1 MSNSSLKRYK
11 DEWKHVK
18 NINFQLLNRRP
29 IVEILTNM
37 DYNELHFLVEVVKCI
52 LEESI
57 ARIDSY

>member
-37 DYNELHFLVEVVKCI
+37 DYNELHFLAEVVKCI

-57 ARIDSY
+57 ARFDSY